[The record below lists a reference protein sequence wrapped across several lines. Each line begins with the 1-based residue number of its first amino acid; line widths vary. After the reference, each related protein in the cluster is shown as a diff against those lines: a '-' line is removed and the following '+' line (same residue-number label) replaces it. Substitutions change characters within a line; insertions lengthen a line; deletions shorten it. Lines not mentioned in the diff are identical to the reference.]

1 MTSPASSM
9 FLLTPPLFEANS
21 REYIIL
27 SLQRKVFF
35 LSNHNIIKRKRSYI
49 IYPIIH
55 PISVQKFN
63 CLSYGPNFLLFFFLS
78 VDFTLSS
85 FKWESAKFKHHIGS
99 SISYFLSMYKFSL
112 HLFFSLDFAEMLT
125 WHPHRVV

>member
-35 LSNHNIIKRKRSYI
+35 KQPQYYQEKEIIYYISNH
-49 IYPIIH
+49 
-55 PISVQKFN
+55 ISNHCSKIQLSFIWPKFSFVF
-63 CLSYGPNFLLFFFLS
+63 CLLILPCVHL
-78 VDFTLSS
+78 
-85 FKWESAKFKHHIGS
+85 KWESAKFKHHVGS